1 MVPCRASST
10 YNFAPRRM
18 KQIAVH
24 GTLDAFVWERVR
36 QLREMTSSTMKTE
49 QRKSSLSH
57 PRNSCPHIVYIRH
70 RSCCATDFFFFFNGV
85 WSVNSILLAHHR
97 HRRHS
102 WVQRI
107 KLSLNELIYRASELF
122 SGNYYHLFVSF
133 PWHFLSGKNHPKSI
147 DSSMWWIASIKNR
160 LKFLHKYLRWPLRP
174 WVFGV
179 FWMLIK
185 VKFEWMRRYLLGTG
199 PSPYACSETD

>member
-70 RSCCATDFFFFFNGV
+70 RSCCATDFFFFLMEFGLWTVYFWPIIVTGV
-85 WSVNSILLAHHR
+85 TAECSGSNCRWTNWFIGR
-97 HRRHS
+97 
-102 WVQRI
+102 
-107 KLSLNELIYRASELF
+107 LNYFLVIIIICLF
-122 SGNYYHLFVSF
+122 
-133 PWHFLSGKNHPKSI
+133 HFLGIFSVAKITRNRSI
-147 DSSMWWIASIKNR
+147 HQCDESQV
-160 LKFLHKYLRWPLRP
+160 LK
-174 WVFGV
+174 
-179 FWMLIK
+179 I
-185 VKFEWMRRYLLGTG
+185 
-199 PSPYACSETD
+199 D